1 MHFNVRLS
9 RFSRVW
15 RREPTR
21 RVGIVSTGEAG
32 REEEGEVP
40 DMDRDPVQV
49 QGLVMVMD
57 LVMDMGLVM
66 D

>member
-1 MHFNVRLS
+1 M
-9 RFSRVW
+9 
-15 RREPTR
+15 
-21 RVGIVSTGEAG
+21 STGEAG